1 MTIFNLIILGIV
13 VGANN
18 LAVALAL
25 GALNGKRRKRRIVLT
40 FGLFEFCV
48 PLIGL
53 LLGSLASK
61 LIADYATY
69 LGAGILILLGLLT
82 AINGLR
88 NNKQDKDLAKSITSL
103 KGIVFLAAGLSLD
116 NLIVG
121 FSLGLDNASPFLVAG
136 TIAFFSMLFTYI
148 GLKLGSAG
156 KHHWQKHTKIGAGVL
171 LILLGIAIA
180 LSYL

>member
-1 MTIFNLIILGIV
+1 MSIFNLIILGVV

-25 GALNGKRRKRRIVLT
+25 GALKPHKHQWRIVLT

-53 LLGSLASK
+53 LLGSLASN

-69 LGAGILILLGLLT
+69 LGAGILILLGLFT
-82 AINGLR
+82 TVNGLR
-88 NNKQDKDLAKSITSL
+88 NNKQDKNLAKSITSL

-121 FSLGLDNASPFLVAG
+121 FSLGLDKASPFLVAG
-136 TIAFFSMLFTYI
+136 TIAFFSMLFTFI

-156 KHHWQKHTKIGAGVL
+156 KHHWQKSIKIGAGIL